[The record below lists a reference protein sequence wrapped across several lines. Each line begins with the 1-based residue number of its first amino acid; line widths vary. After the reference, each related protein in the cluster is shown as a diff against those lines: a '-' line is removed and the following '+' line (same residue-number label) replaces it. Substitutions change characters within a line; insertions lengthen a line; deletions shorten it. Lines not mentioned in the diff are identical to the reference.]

1 MKISIFAEKG
11 MILTD
16 GKVYNDAFSLA
27 MMAYG
32 KHLIT
37 DQGYGAQLTGDIYK
51 LMSVSSTHNVVLA
64 DDVENTLKTV
74 FAFYESAKNDGK
86 EIIL

>member
-1 MKISIFAEKG
+1 
-11 MILTD
+11 
-16 GKVYNDAFSLA
+16 

-51 LMSVSSTHNVVLA
+51 LMSASSTHNVVLA
-64 DDVENTLKTV
+64 DDVENIWRKDAAQLGFDT
-74 FAFYESAKNDGK
+74 NDK
-86 EIIL
+86 FDYCEYACV